1 MVTASLSG
9 FTRQGSRVD
18 VTVSALGDSASL
30 LGGTL
35 LVTPLL
41 GADGEVYVVA
51 QGQLAVGGF
60 NHRVKEGAR
69 LQKECRQ
76 APELRMVASSSGKS
90 DSSLLPW
97 NVSELAS
104 EILTSQQHA
113 AWPRL

>member
-60 NHRVKEGAR
+60 QSQGQAESVTKGVPTSAE
-69 LQKECRQ
+69 LQ
-76 APELRMVASSSGKS
+76 MVASSSGKS
-90 DSSLLPW
+90 DSNLLPW
-97 NVSELAS
+97 NVSGLAS
-104 EILTSQQHA
+104 ETPTSQQHA